1 MIVKIRESYHCAHC
15 CPIRMTS
22 SIFNTVA
29 CCVQCCRFTSFSRTL
44 GGRLIVFASMILE
57 AWKFDREPIENQ
69 LEFEV
74 PDFWL
79 TLERADVTDRTERP
93 DSELIEDK
101 AEIYK
106 KKQDWSFYT
115 NACKKFNIYMAQR
128 LYNVMYLHFFYQIGK
143 EWQNKNTFVDTT
155 LNKTENPF
163 SSWGCNKLHRLSPSF
178 SVQ

>member
-1 MIVKIRESYHCAHC
+1 ME
-15 CPIRMTS
+15 TS
-22 SIFNTVA
+22 EEEAVRVEDDDEADDFA
-29 CCVQCCRFTSFSRTL
+29 RPFPRDDKEWAL

-101 AEIYK
+101 AEDMEY
-106 KKQDWSFYT
+106 DD
-115 NACKKFNIYMAQR
+115 C
-128 LYNVMYLHFFYQIGK
+128 
-143 EWQNKNTFVDTT
+143 D
-155 LNKTENPF
+155 
-163 SSWGCNKLHRLSPSF
+163 
-178 SVQ
+178 